1 MKSYNNIVLLLA
13 AEQNPIISSPW
24 YYRRSKISLH
34 HRPVQSGLEYE
45 DEDYLFF
52 GASGTPDSK
61 EKKLEGVGSLPQREE
76 KKMEGHSTTAYT
88 REKK

>member
-1 MKSYNNIVLLLA
+1 MLLS
-13 AEQNPIISSPW
+13 AEQNPIISSPC
-24 YYRRSKISLH
+24 YARRSKIWLY
-34 HRPVQSGLEYE
+34 HRPVQSGLVSE